1 MGKRK
6 PRREARFANWRDAC
20 YKFLLEDE
28 GEYNTNELTQRVLTA
43 DGRVWKNS
51 PSVREICQVLKYDS
65 RFEYVGNT
73 QNKSVLGGKYMS
85 ATFRARRSKD
95 GL

>member
-73 QNKSVLGGKYMS
+73 QSKSVLGGKYMS